1 MQSGQQTPTRQGE
14 QTRQK
19 MIGRLAMAG
28 VAVAALAA
36 CAGETRRSTVGADE
50 AVMIQ
55 KGTYVYD
62 PNKRHAPVSLSGA
75 DLAGIVVR

>member
-1 MQSGQQTPTRQGE
+1 MSRALKTRQNE
-14 QTRQK
+14 QRQG

-28 VAVAALAA
+28 AVLAVLAA
-36 CAGETRRSTVGADE
+36 CGGNTSRGAGAGEE

-62 PNKRHAPVSLSGA
+62 PNKRHAPVSLSGS
-75 DLAGIVVR
+75 DLTGLVIN